1 MDMLGGNFLGGLFD
15 LNGDGV
21 LDSSE
26 EYMAYRMIMGE
37 DEEKEDSDEDLW
49 DDIDDDL
56 DDERDDDFYND
67 FDEKDFE

>member
-1 MDMLGGNFLGGLFD
+1 MLGGNFLGGLFD

-37 DEEKEDSDEDLW
+37 DKEKEDSDEDLW
-49 DDIDDDL
+49 EDFDEDDIDDDL
-56 DDERDDDFYND
+56 DDELDDDFDEND
-67 FDEKDFE
+67 FE